1 MQGNIGGLG
10 MLVGTGLASVQLG
23 ITEYG
28 KHSIVLPP
36 LSEKQVSSMLRES
49 LVGVH
54 KMSDGRSVSITSRV
68 VDRMLQTRGMQ
79 LQLALTL
86 GLPGYVE
93 WLRAAVVSDAVLAL
107 LHGSMSDTTI
117 R

>member
-23 ITEYG
+23 INEYG
-28 KHSIVLPP
+28 KHSVVLPP
-36 LSEKQVSSMLRES
+36 LSEKQVSSMLQES

-54 KMSDGRSVSITSRV
+54 TTSDGRSVLMSSNL
-68 VDRMLQTRGMQ
+68 VDRMLRTRSMQ
-79 LQLALTL
+79 VQLALTT

-93 WLRAAVVSDAVLAL
+93 WLRAAVLSDAVLAL
-107 LHGSMSDTTI
+107 MHGSVSDTII